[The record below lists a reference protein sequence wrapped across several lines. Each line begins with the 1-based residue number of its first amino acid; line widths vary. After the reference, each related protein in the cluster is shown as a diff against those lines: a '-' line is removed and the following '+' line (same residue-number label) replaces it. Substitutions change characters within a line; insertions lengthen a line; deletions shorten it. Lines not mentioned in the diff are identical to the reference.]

1 MPIYEFYCHRC
12 NTIFRFYSRRVNTEK
27 IPCCPE
33 CRDVR
38 LERRMSVFATISG
51 RQGEDEQ
58 GNDMPPI
65 DESRM
70 EKAMEMLAK
79 EAENINEDDPRQ
91 AATLMRRLSEAA
103 GLKMGDG
110 MEEALSKLEKGED
123 PDRIEE
129 ELGELIEEEEPFVFE
144 SRGKKTKGKKG
155 PRIDETL
162 YEL

>member
-27 IPCCPE
+27 IPYCPA

-38 LERRMSVFATISG
+38 LERRMSVFATISS
-51 RQGEDEQ
+51 RQEGDEH
-58 GNDMPPI
+58 GDDMPPI

-110 MEEALSKLEKGED
+110 MEEALSRLEKGED

-144 SRGKKTKGKKG
+144 SRGKKTKAKRE

>member
-1 MPIYEFYCHRC
+1 MPIYEFYCKRC
-12 NTIFRFYSRRVNTEK
+12 NTIFRFYSRTVNTEK
-27 IPCCPE
+27 IPYCPE

-38 LERRMSVFATISG
+38 LERRMSIFATISG

-58 GNDMPPI
+58 GDMPPI

-91 AATLMRRLSEAA
+91 AATLMRRLSEVA

-110 MEEALSKLEKGED
+110 MEEALSRLEKGED

-129 ELGELIEEEEPFVFE
+129 ELGELIEEEEPFVLE
-144 SRGKKTKGKKG
+144 SRGKRTKARRE